1 MTTQTLF
8 DNRPVRT
15 LSERFENTPLDP
27 ARGRAREFRAIFWL
41 TLLVLVAVFAVL
53 RLARIGQP
61 SAAQRRS
68 IIGEARTAAL
78 AALPYAY
85 RH

>member
-1 MTTQTLF
+1 MTTETLF
-8 DNRPVRT
+8 DTRPAKT
-15 LSERFENTPLDP
+15 LAERFHDTPLDP
-27 ARGRAREFRAIFWL
+27 VRGRAREFRVIFAL
-41 TLLVLVAVFAVL
+41 TMAVLVAVFAVV
-53 RLARIGQP
+53 RLTRIGRP
-61 SAAQRRS
+61 SAAPRRS

>member
-8 DNRPVRT
+8 DTRPAKT
-15 LSERFENTPLDP
+15 LVERFENTPLDP
-27 ARGRAREFRAIFWL
+27 VRGRAREFHVIFAL
-41 TLLVLVAVFAVL
+41 TLLVLVGVFAVL
-53 RLARIGQP
+53 RLARLGQP
-61 SAAQRRS
+61 YAAPRRS